1 MSIDTLQ
8 WILVIGVSLLLFV
21 LAPLAKTEKAF
32 FKGEGSSGKPNFW
45 LLTSSLVISWLFAK
59 SITNAANLG
68 LSFGLVGGVAYAG
81 YYLSF
86 VVAGLIIYKLRTKG
100 GFESIHHFLED
111 KFGKGALVIFSL
123 LIAFRLLNEVWSN
136 SMVIG
141 SYFGVQGSTPYLL
154 AIVVFTFLTI
164 LYTIKGGMSSSLFT
178 DMLQM
183 VLFAVLLMVILF
195 MIFPRTN
202 WDVGAFVT
210 SGTWSMSQGVNL
222 LLLAI
227 LQSFSYPFHDP
238 VLTDRGFVTDA
249 KTTRRSYMWAAVIGA
264 VCIVF
269 FSFVGIYGQ
278 MEGVQGQAP
287 VEVAKLLGV
296 PMMLMMNFIMITSAA
311 STLDSTFSSFS
322 KLVHL
327 DLKIAKPSLT
337 GGRISMI
344 VIALLGTIPI
354 FFNPEIISAT
364 TISGTMVIGLAPV
377 FLFWNMKVPPISF
390 YLAVVGGFLIAVLL
404 ILFPMPEHLL
414 FSSGKYAD
422 LLAVN
427 IYGTVICFLLFLCPK
442 LVLSLTQKKTPQ

>member
-1 MSIDTLQ
+1 MSVDSLQ

-45 LLTSSLVISWLFAK
+45 ILTSSLVISWLFAK

-100 GFESIHHFLED
+100 GFESIHHFLES

-141 SYFGVQGSTPYLL
+141 SYFGTQGSTPYLL
-154 AIVVFTFLTI
+154 AIVVFTILTI

-183 VLFAVLLMVILF
+183 ILFGILLMVILF

-210 SGTWSMSQGVNL
+210 SGTWNMAQGVNL

-249 KTTRRSYMWAAVIGA
+249 KTTRKSYLWAAVIGA
-264 VCIVF
+264 LCIVF

-278 MEGVQGQAP
+278 MEGVKGQAP

-327 DLKIAKPSLT
+327 DLKIAKPTLT

-344 VIALLGTIPI
+344 IIALLGTIPI

-377 FLFWNMKVPPISF
+377 FLFWNMKVPAISF
-390 YLAVVGGFLIAVLL
+390 YLAVVGGFLIAVML
-404 ILFPMPEHLL
+404 ILFPMPEKLL
-414 FSSGKYAD
+414 FSTGKYAD

-442 LVLSLTQKKTPQ
+442 LVLSLTQKN

>member
-1 MSIDTLQ
+1 MSVDTLQ
-8 WILVIGVSLLLFV
+8 WILVIGVSVLLFF

-32 FKGEGSSGKPNFW
+32 FKGEGKNGKPNFW

-59 SITNAANLG
+59 SITNSANLG
-68 LSFGLVGGVAYAG
+68 LSFGMVGGVAYAG

-86 VVAGLIIYKLRTKG
+86 VVAGLIIYKLRTVG
-100 GFESIHHFLED
+100 GFDSIHHFLEH
-111 KFGKGALVIFSL
+111 KFGKAALIIFSF
-123 LIAFRLLNEVWSN
+123 LISFRLLNEVWSN

-141 SYFGVQGSTPYLL
+141 SYFGEYGTTAYFA
-154 AIVVFTFLTI
+154 AIIVFTFLTI
-164 LYTIKGGMSSSLFT
+164 LYTVKGGMSSSLFT
-178 DMLQM
+178 DMVQM
-183 VLFAVLLMVILF
+183 ILFSVLLMVILF
-195 MIFPRTN
+195 SIFPRAN

-210 SGTWSMSQGVNL
+210 SGTWTMDQGGNL
-222 LLLAI
+222 LLMAVI
-227 LQSFSYPFHDP
+227 QSLSYPFHDP

-249 KTTRRSYMWAAVIGA
+249 KTTRRAYLWSAVIGGG
-264 VCIVF
+264 CIML
-269 FSFVGIYGQ
+269 FSFVGIYGR
-278 MEGVQGQAP
+278 MEGVSGQAP

-311 STLDSTFSSFS
+311 STLDSTFTSFS

-327 DLKIAKPSLT
+327 DLKIAKATLT

-344 VIALLGTIPI
+344 VIAILGTIPV
-354 FFNPEIISAT
+354 FFNPDIISAT

-390 YLAVVGGFLIAVLL
+390 YLAVGGGFVVTALL
-404 ILFPMPEHLL
+404 MLVPMPEYLL

-427 IYGTVICFLLFLCPK
+427 IYGMIICFSLFLIPK
-442 LVLSLTQKKTPQ
+442 LVVSVANK